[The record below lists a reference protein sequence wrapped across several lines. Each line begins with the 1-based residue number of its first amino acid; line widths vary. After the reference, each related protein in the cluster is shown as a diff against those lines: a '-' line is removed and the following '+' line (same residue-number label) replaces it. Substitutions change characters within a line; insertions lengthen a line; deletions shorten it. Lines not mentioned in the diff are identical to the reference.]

1 MLENAN
7 LYLHDS
13 QVNPYSRGYTGYS
26 TYGGDY
32 LKPDDY
38 YASQGF
44 DSIPQEQQTNE
55 FSSYTSAVKP
65 SKPFPRL
72 ENPMLY
78 KHTSLCAKGLTS
90 SGSYASDS
98 GSYHTSSSA
107 VGHFDLAQDQI

>member
-55 FSSYTSAVKP
+55 ISSYTSAVKP
-65 SKPFPRL
+65 SKPFPSTRL
-72 ENPMLY
+72 ENPI
-78 KHTSLCAKGLTS
+78 LTS
-90 SGSYASDS
+90 IQVYVPKA
-98 GSYHTSSSA
+98 
-107 VGHFDLAQDQI
+107 

>member
-7 LYLHDS
+7 LYLQDS

-55 FSSYTSAVKP
+55 ISSYTSAVKP
-65 SKPFPRL
+65 SKPFPSG
-72 ENPMLY
+72 ESYAYN
-78 KHTSLCAKGLTS
+78 HSSICAKGLTS

-107 VGHFDLAQDQI
+107 VGHFYLAQDQI